1 MRWLAPILCILVA
14 ACGPTDAENERIA
27 QVTCAIISET
37 RNMDSA
43 DRVERV
49 NDARAELSL
58 GPYLDGDEY
67 ITQAVKHGVCEL
79 LVLDGNWAEPL
90 EKLQAAEAQRQAE
103 QEAAE
108 TQRRAEFERQRR
120 IHREKFQAGEYD
132 DEIKKCDVLYRD
144 NESQR
149 RICRVLAATSGV
161 AK

>member
-14 ACGPTDAENERIA
+14 ACGPTDAEKERIA

-43 DRVERV
+43 ERVVRV

-58 GPYLDGDEY
+58 GPYLEGDEY
-67 ITQAVKHGVCEL
+67 IKQAVKHGVCEL

-90 EKLQAAEAQRQAE
+90 EKLQAAQDAAEAQRMAE
-103 QEAAE
+103 QA
-108 TQRRAEFERQRR
+108 RQRQM
-120 IHREKFQAGEYD
+120 HREKFQAGKYD
-132 DEIKKCDVLYRD
+132 DEIKKCQTLHPND
-144 NESQR
+144 ESER
-149 RICRVLAATSGV
+149 RICEVLAATSGI

>member
-14 ACGPTDAENERIA
+14 ACGPTDAEKRIA

-43 DRVERV
+43 ERVERV

-67 ITQAVKHGVCEL
+67 ITQAVKHDVCEL

-90 EKLQAAEAQRQAE
+90 ENRQAE
-103 QEAAE
+103 QEAADA
-108 TQRRAEFERQRR
+108 QRQAENERWRR
-120 IHREKFQAGEYD
+120 IHREKYQAGEYD
-132 DEIKKCDVLYRD
+132 DEMKKCDVLYPD

-149 RICRVLAATSGV
+149 TTCRIIAATSGS
-161 AK
+161 AR

>member
-14 ACGPTDAENERIA
+14 ACGPTDAEKERIA

-67 ITQAVKHGVCEL
+67 IKQAVKHGVCEL

-90 EKLQAAEAQRQAE
+90 DKLQAAAAQRQAE

-108 TQRRAEFERQRR
+108 AQRLAESKRR
-120 IHREKFQAGEYD
+120 IQMHREKSQAGEYD
-132 DEIKKCDVLYRD
+132 DEIKKCKTLHPDD
-144 NESQR
+144 ESQR
-149 RICRVLAATSGV
+149 RICVVLAATTGK
-161 AK
+161 AR